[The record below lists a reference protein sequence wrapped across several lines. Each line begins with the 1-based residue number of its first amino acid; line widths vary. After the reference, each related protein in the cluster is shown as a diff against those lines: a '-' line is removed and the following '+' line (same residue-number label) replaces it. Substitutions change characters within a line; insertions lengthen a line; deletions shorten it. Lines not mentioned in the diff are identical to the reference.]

1 MRALALVLAAIF
13 LAIALGCG
21 GGGGGGGSSNPN
33 ILGRVLNVE
42 TGGPTNPR
50 SSVQIGANST
60 LTSATDGS
68 FTLPAPIGTSSL
80 SVDTLQNGFG
90 VWVFT
95 FPPTTGTTDV
105 GDLWVGP
112 EKVVVQGIVR
122 DASTNA
128 PLPGATVTFAG
139 RSATTDGSGQFML
152 IDVAYSSST
161 QTAFWGIA
169 GRARAPGYVATEWSA
184 QPHAAIG
191 GVVTVDDILLT
202 LESDPNPP
210 PPPFNIWGRVLPD
223 NQAQGTIVTLKENGN
238 PVRIYNVGSEG
249 LYRFWVKPGT
259 YTIDAANGSLT
270 AHVNPFTLN
279 SANDVLR
286 IDVTL
291 Q

>member
-1 MRALALVLAAIF
+1 MRTLALALFAIF
-13 LAIALGCG
+13 ITVVIGCG
-21 GGGGGGGSSNPN
+21 GGGGAGGSMPSV
-33 ILGRVLNVE
+33 LGRVLNVE

-68 FTLPAPIGTSSL
+68 FTLPAAIGTTSL
-80 SVDTLQNGFG
+80 SVDTLQNNFG
-90 VWVFT
+90 IWTFT

-122 DASTNA
+122 NASTNN

-139 RSATTDGSGQFML
+139 RTATTDGSGQFTL
-152 IDVAYSSST
+152 VDVAYSSSN

-169 GRARAPGYVATEWSA
+169 GRVRATGFVATEWST
-184 QPHAAIG
+184 QPYLAIG

-202 LESDPNPP
+202 PESDPNPP

-223 NQAQGTIVTLKENGN
+223 NQAQGTIATLLENGN

-249 LYRFWVKPGT
+249 VYRFWIKPGT
-259 YTIDAANGSLT
+259 YTIDFANGSLT
-270 AHVNPFTLN
+270 AHVGPFTLN

-286 IDVTL
+286 FDVTL